1 MRGGGCDQ
9 NSTALISNAP
19 AAIELQMWLLE
30 SPISDVTFV
39 AAAVVGVPTYCLD
52 PWLKPGT
59 GSKNE
64 TWLLCSS
71 CFLVSHQRL
80 PLIDG

>member
-1 MRGGGCDQ
+1 M
-9 NSTALISNAP
+9 TKT
-19 AAIELQMWLLE
+19 LQHSSLMPLLQLSSKYCSLWLLE

-71 CFLVSHQRL
+71 CFLVSRQRL